1 MSRKAITLIEILIA
15 IAVFLVAIIPLWG
28 LMGSSHQQVIRSAD
42 EIKISQIAIEVL
54 EQIENNNTFSY
65 LPEEGVEKEFNLQ
78 SGGVISLGEEPSID
92 INLGIFDDY
101 LMPKL
106 YLFTLDV
113 KESFSDE
120 VVIGRIVSLTIDY
133 KSKEGRDLS
142 YTLRGFVSANN

>member
-42 EIKISQIAIEVL
+42 EIKISQIAIEIL
-54 EQIENNNTFSY
+54 EQIENNNSFSY
-65 LPEEGVEKEFNLQ
+65 LPEEGVVKEFNLN
-78 SGGVISLGEEPSID
+78 SGGVISLGERD
-92 INLGIFDDY
+92 IQLGIFDDY

-106 YLFTLDV
+106 QLFTLDV
-113 KESFSDE
+113 KDIVSDE
-120 VVIGRIVSLTIDY
+120 VVIGRIVTLIIEY
-133 KSKEGRDLS
+133 NSKEGRNLS

>member
-1 MSRKAITLIEILIA
+1 MKSNLAYAQKGD
-15 IAVFLVAIIPLWG
+15 IIKFP
-28 LMGSSHQQVIRSAD
+28 
-42 EIKISQIAIEVL
+42 
-54 EQIENNNTFSY
+54 QIENNNTFSY